1 MLRQRHQL
9 FASLLVLVD
18 ACVLAT
24 ACLVAH
30 VISRTVVNGGW
41 QGDALVAIRESFTVF
56 AVPVAVWWMRGFGL
70 YAPRRDREIWQELT
84 EIVKAVLTTC
94 ISIITL
100 LWIIGEHPTG
110 AWTGAERID
119 LGGMRLDGARYE
131 VAVLLVI
138 MSVMLGVER
147 ASIRMI
153 LRTVRK
159 RGWNLR
165 HVAVIGTG
173 RLGRV
178 VCRTLERNTWT
189 GLHVAYFISHH
200 DQRRKEQCLG
210 KPVKGGLDD
219 LDRIMEG
226 EKPDAVYIALPNV
239 RAAQIQMIVEK
250 LERFAVDVKIVP
262 DVQLQHSPQRMSVH
276 ELEGMPILSVRESPS
291 AHGPGGAIKRITDIF
306 GAIAA
311 LIVFAPVMI
320 LASIAIA
327 LSGPGPIIFKQ
338 RRVSL
343 GGAQF
348 DIYKFRTMHHV
359 EDEAD
364 SARWTVRDDPRVT
377 PIGRVLRSTSIDELP
392 QLFNVLGGSMSL
404 VGPRPE
410 RPELILRFREDWR
423 GYMLRQ
429 HVKAGMT
436 GWAQVNGLR
445 GDTSLRKRLQLD
457 LFYIRNWSLG
467 FDFKILVLTLFRGF
481 AHRNAH

>member
-1 MLRQRHQL
+1 
-9 FASLLVLVD
+9 
-18 ACVLAT
+18 
-24 ACLVAH
+24 
-30 VISRTVVNGGW
+30 
-41 QGDALVAIRESFTVF
+41 
-56 AVPVAVWWMRGFGL
+56 MR
-70 YAPRRDREIWQELT
+70 
-84 EIVKAVLTTC
+84 V
-94 ISIITL
+94 
-100 LWIIGEHPTG
+100 
-110 AWTGAERID
+110 
-119 LGGMRLDGARYE
+119 
-131 VAVLLVI
+131 
-138 MSVMLGVER
+138 
-147 ASIRMI
+147 I
-153 LRTVRK
+153 LRAARK

-200 DQRRKEQCLG
+200 EQRRKEQCLG
-210 KPVKGGLDD
+210 KPVKGGLAD
-219 LDRIMEG
+219 LDRLLDV
-226 EKPDAVYIALPNV
+226 EKPDAVYIALPNA
-239 RAAQIQMIVEK
+239 RAAQIQTIVEK
-250 LERFAVDVKIVP
+250 LERFTVDVKIVP
-262 DVQLQHSPQRMSVH
+262 DVQPQYSHQRMLIH

-291 AHGPGGAIKRITDIF
+291 SHGPGGMIKRITDIF

-311 LIVFAPVMI
+311 LVVFAPVMI

>member
-1 MLRQRHQL
+1 
-9 FASLLVLVD
+9 
-18 ACVLAT
+18 LAT

-30 VISRTVVNGGW
+30 LISRAVIHGVW
-41 QGDALVAIRESFTVF
+41 QGDAIAVLRESLAVF
-56 AVPVAVWWMRGFGL
+56 AVPVALWWMRGFGL
-70 YAPRRDREIWQELT
+70 YKPRRDREIRQEFT
-84 EIVKAVLTTC
+84 EICKAVVTTC
-94 ISIITL
+94 VSIITL

-110 AWTGAERID
+110 AWTGMERVEV
-119 LGGMRLDGARYE
+119 LGLHLDGARFE
-131 VAVLLVI
+131 VAVLFVV
-138 MSVMLGVER
+138 MSVMLSVER
-147 ASIRMI
+147 ATFRMVLRS
-153 LRTVRK
+153 LRT

-165 HVAVIGTG
+165 HVAIIGTG

-189 GLHVAYFISHH
+189 GLQVRYFVSHH
-200 DQRRKEQCLG
+200 DQRRAEQCLG
-210 KPVKGGLDD
+210 RPVKGGLQE
-219 LDRIMEG
+219 LDRILEG
-226 EKPDAVYIALPNV
+226 EKPDAVYIALPNS
-239 RAAQIQMIVEK
+239 RASQIQMIVEK

-262 DVQLQHSPQRMSVH
+262 DVQPQHSPQRMLVH

-291 AHGPGGAIKRITDIF
+291 AHGPGGAIKRVTDIC
-306 GAIAA
+306 GAFAA

-320 LASIAIA
+320 LAAIAIS
-327 LSGPGPIIFKQ
+327 LSGPGPVMFKQ

-359 EDEAD
+359 EDEAG
-364 SARWTVRDDPRVT
+364 SARWTERNDPRVT
-377 PIGRVLRSTSIDELP
+377 AIGRLLRSTSIDELP

-467 FDFKILVLTLFRGF
+467 FDLKILVLTLIRGF
-481 AHRNAH
+481 VHRNAH

>member
-1 MLRQRHQL
+1 M
-9 FASLLVLVD
+9 
-18 ACVLAT
+18 
-24 ACLVAH
+24 
-30 VISRTVVNGGW
+30 
-41 QGDALVAIRESFTVF
+41 ALRESLTVF
-56 AVPVAVWWMRGFGL
+56 VVPVSVWWMRGFGL
-70 YAPRRDREIWQELT
+70 YKPRRDREIWQELT
-84 EIVKAVLTTC
+84 AIIKAVLTSC

-110 AWTGAERID
+110 AWTGTERIEIA
-119 LGGMRLDGARYE
+119 GIRMDGARYE
-131 VAVLLVI
+131 VAVLLVV
-138 MSVMLGVER
+138 MTLMLGVER
-147 ASIRMI
+147 ASMRVI
-153 LRTVRK
+153 LRAARK

-200 DQRRKEQCLG
+200 EQRRKEQCLG
-210 KPVKGGLDD
+210 KPVKGGLAD
-219 LDRIMEG
+219 LDRLLDV
-226 EKPDAVYIALPNV
+226 EKPDAVYIALPNA
-239 RAAQIQMIVEK
+239 RAAQIQTIVEK

-262 DVQLQHSPQRMSVH
+262 DVQPQYSHQRMLIH

-291 AHGPGGAIKRITDIF
+291 SHGPGGMIKRITDIF

-311 LIVFAPVMI
+311 LVVFAPVMI

-359 EDEAD
+359 EDE
-364 SARWTVRDDPRVT
+364 SSTARWTRRDDPRVT
-377 PIGRVLRSTSIDELP
+377 SIGRLLRSTSIDELP

-445 GDTSLRKRLQLD
+445 GDTSLRKRLQFD

-467 FDFKILVLTLFRGF
+467 FDIKILALTLFRGF